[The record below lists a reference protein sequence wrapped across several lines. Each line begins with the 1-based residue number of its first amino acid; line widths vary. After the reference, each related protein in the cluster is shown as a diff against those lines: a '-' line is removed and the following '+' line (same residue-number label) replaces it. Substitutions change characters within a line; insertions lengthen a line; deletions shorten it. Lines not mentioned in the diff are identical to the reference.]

1 MAFMLGAAI
10 GGAAKRA
17 SEIIEQE
24 REDAFEL
31 IDSSLKTWGTLGTQ
45 KLSDR
50 NKLRKNMENVGTFL
64 KSKGFSDD
72 QVASAWHQNRHQ
84 EVADHIRKLE
94 LAKVDYK
101 PSEIISFLPEYES
114 SGLTLD
120 EQLDGVLG
128 KVQSGMN
135 VSDAIS
141 DMGGAGLQGMF
152 MQQRANAASAASGI
166 NIAEMRALATDD
178 LEYGTA
184 PGGTIT
190 LADPV
195 AAAQAEQAM
204 TGGEAGMFSSS
215 AATSELV
222 NFGNL
227 VTGAKGQATAGGTL
241 YVHEVTDRAIK
252 VGEKVGKL
260 LAEKQKELGRNRLS
274 LSEVNEVKDSVLA
287 WSKDSGLYAGADEVI
302 KPNDTFAD
310 DPQTVEADTIKNIS
324 DLTDKNAVKN
334 AIDAAVEQIRS
345 QLVKKGDPEANK
357 KAKEARDRM
366 VKAATGKSAD
376 KKGSSYHRSKYPD
389 LYDEQGNLIEQE

>member
-1 MAFMLGAAI
+1 MAFRLGAAI

-50 NKLRKNMENVGTFL
+50 NKLRKNMENVGKFL

-190 LADPV
+190 LEDPV
-195 AAAQAEQAM
+195 TAAKAEQAM
-204 TGGEAGMFSSS
+204 AGGEAGQPGIEAMEDTLFDFGADLVGGKGNITAAGILYDFEQPERRVALKTKITEMTAARNKSRFS
-215 AATSELV
+215 ALDRKEMMAELQQW
-222 NFGNL
+222 
-227 VTGAKGQATAGGTL
+227 AM
-241 YVHEVTDRAIK
+241 
-252 VGEKVGKL
+252 
-260 LAEKQKELGRNRLS
+260 
-274 LSEVNEVKDSVLA
+274 
-287 WSKDSGLYAGADEVI
+287 DSGYYTPKEQDEFNKGA
-302 KPNDTFAD
+302 FAD

-324 DLTDKNAVKN
+324 SMKDTSQIQKN
-334 AIDAAVEQIRS
+334 IDAAYNQILS
-345 QLVKKGDPEANK
+345 QLVKKGDPKANE
-357 KAKEARDRM
+357 KAAEARNRM
-366 VKAATGKSAD
+366 TKAATGKSAD

>member
-1 MAFMLGAAI
+1 MKVNE
-10 GGAAKRA
+10 AK
-17 SEIIEQE
+17 E
-24 REDAFEL
+24 
-31 IDSSLKTWGTLGTQ
+31 
-45 KLSDR
+45 
-50 NKLRKNMENVGTFL
+50 FL

-190 LADPV
+190 LEDPV
-195 AAAQAEQAM
+195 TAAKAEQAM
-204 TGGEAGMFSSS
+204 AGGEAGMFSSS
-215 AATSELV
+215 AATNELV

-227 VTGAKGQATAGGTL
+227 VTGAKGKATAGGTL
-241 YVHEVTDRAIK
+241 YIHEATDRAIQVSKK
-252 VGEKVGKL
+252 VTKL

-274 LSEVNEVKDSVLA
+274 LSEINDVKDRVLA

-302 KPNDTFAD
+302 KPNNTFAD

-324 DLTDKNAVKN
+324 GLTDKNAVKN

-345 QLVKKGDPEANK
+345 QLVKKGDSEANK
-357 KAKEARDRM
+357 KAMEARDRM
-366 VKAATGKSAD
+366 IKAATGKSAD
-376 KKGSSYHRSKYPD
+376 KKGSSYHRSKYPH
-389 LYDEQGNLIEQE
+389 LYDAQGNLIEQE

>member
-1 MAFMLGAAI
+1 MAFRLGAAI

-50 NKLRKNMENVGTFL
+50 NKLRKNMENVGKFL

-84 EVADHIRKLE
+84 EVADHIKKLE

-195 AAAQAEQAM
+195 AAAQAEQSMA
-204 TGGEAGMFSSS
+204 GGEAGQPGLE
-215 AATSELV
+215 ATSTSLF
-222 NFGNL
+222 NFGADL
-227 VTGAKGQATAGGTL
+227 VGAKSNVTRDGIL
-241 YVHEVTDRAIK
+241 YEFEKPERRVALRKKVAEIMAARDKSRFSGLDRQ
-252 VGEKVGKL
+252 EMMT
-260 LAEKQKELGRNRLS
+260 ELQQW
-274 LSEVNEVKDSVLA
+274 A
-287 WSKDSGLYAGADEVI
+287 KDSGYYTLKKEDEV
-302 KPNDTFAD
+302 NAGGFAD

-324 DLTDKNAVKN
+324 SMKDTSQIQKI
-334 AIDAAVEQIRS
+334 IDVAYNQILS
-345 QLVKKGDPEANK
+345 QLVKKGDPKANE
-357 KAKEARDRM
+357 KAAEARNRM
-366 VKAATGKSAD
+366 TKAATGKSAD